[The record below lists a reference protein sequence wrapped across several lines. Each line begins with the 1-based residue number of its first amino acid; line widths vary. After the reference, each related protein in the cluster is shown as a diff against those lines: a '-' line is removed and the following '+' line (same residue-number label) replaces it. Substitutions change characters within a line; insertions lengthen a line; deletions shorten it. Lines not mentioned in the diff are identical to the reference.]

1 MAWGCDVVT
10 QKTPTTNSEVE
21 SVLVPKVQ
29 ALMESLDQVKK
40 YKKLS
45 NSIIDLVLIIVAS
58 VAVAAAIDLAGYF
71 YLLLYANI
79 GSSASGFFYIT
90 PPEFFISIVVVI
102 AGVLIGVLI
111 VDRNVKNVS
120 TGDWKK
126 SLEQDKSVPAALNI
140 LSSLDWGSAF
150 KDIQYS
156 KLGFLL
162 YGFLKVIGY
171 WLFFSFL
178 LLLFDGFFL
187 FDWLHVSINSEA
199 LSILSLVIALAVS
212 WGDLR
217 GRFNQSWSLDT
228 LLWELRWFDS
238 EFRRAESEF
247 TKEA

>member
-1 MAWGCDVVT
+1 MAWGCDVMT
-10 QKTPTTNSEVE
+10 QKTPTNNSEAE

-29 ALMESLDQVKK
+29 ALMESLDQVKR

-45 NSIIDLVLIIVAS
+45 SSIIDLILIIVAS

-71 YLLLYANI
+71 YLLLYSNI
-79 GSSASGFFYIT
+79 GSTASGFFYVT
-90 PPEFFISIVVVI
+90 PPEFFIGIVVVI
-102 AGVLIGVLI
+102 AGVLIGVLL
-111 VDRNVKNVS
+111 VDRKVKNVS
-120 TGDWKK
+120 TEEWKK
-126 SLEQDKSVPAALNI
+126 SLEEKNVPAALNI

-162 YGFLKVIGY
+162 YGFLKVVGY

-178 LLLFDGFFL
+178 LLLFDGFFVL
-187 FDWLHVSINSEA
+187 DYLHVSINWEA

-212 WGDLR
+212 WGDLKS
-217 GRFNQSWSLDT
+217 RFDRSWSLDT

-247 TKEA
+247 AKEA